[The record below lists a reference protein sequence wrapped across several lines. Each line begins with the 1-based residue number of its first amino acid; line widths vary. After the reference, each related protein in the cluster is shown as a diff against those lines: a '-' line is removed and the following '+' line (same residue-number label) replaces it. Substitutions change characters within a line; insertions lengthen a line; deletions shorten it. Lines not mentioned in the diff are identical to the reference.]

1 MRHVPLS
8 VLAVLSALSLVS
20 APAIAGERRDP
31 FVSVLSEEPIDE
43 GERTALE
50 RVKLEELTLT
60 GLVVGTAT
68 PKAMFQTPDGRGHFA
83 RIGDGVGKNRAR
95 VVRISSTGV
104 TLVDEWRDAIGGL
117 HRNVIEI
124 AAPALRRPL

>member
-8 VLAVLSALSLVS
+8 VLAVLSALSLLSV
-20 APAIAGERRDP
+20 PAIAGERRDP
-31 FVSVLSEEPIDE
+31 FASVLSDEPVDD
-43 GERTALE
+43 GDRTALE

-95 VVRISSTGV
+95 IARITPRGVVVI
-104 TLVDEWRDAIGGL
+104 DEWRDAIGRV
-117 HRNVIEI
+117 HKNVVELK
-124 AAPALRRPL
+124 APAARRAL